1 MMLRVEGLETCY
13 GDSQIL
19 FGMAL
24 AVGAGEV
31 VTLLGRDGMGKTTT
45 VRSIMGL
52 TPPSAGRIGFAQVS
66 GCWSPSSDCLD
77 CSERRPWTSN
87 VR

>member
-1 MMLRVEGLETCY
+1 MLRVEGLETCY

-24 AVGAGEV
+24 EVGAGELA
-31 VTLLGRDGMGKTTT
+31 TLLGRNGMGKTTT

-52 TPPSAGRIGFAQVS
+52 TRP
-66 GCWSPSSDCLD
+66 
-77 CSERRPWTSN
+77 RRWCRRGARSFPT
-87 VR
+87 